1 MRTCSSETAG
11 HRWIWVAPIFGML
24 QWLKQTWIGN
34 HSLCQATQ
42 TSSVPTFNV
51 SNEQLRSPGAICT
64 SSVQANV
71 AKEPGTLSDFWVHH
85 CHVKDI
91 ERLVLYEG
99 YPEFILM
106 VWLICSFCLWWT
118 PRRLIKYVFGS
129 RQRLR
134 NAMNPTDMGSWSWT

>member
-1 MRTCSSETAG
+1 VDLGGPNLRHAAMIKTNMNWQS
-11 HRWIWVAPIFGML
+11 F
-24 QWLKQTWIGN
+24 
-34 HSLCQATQ
+34 SLPSDPNYGKS
-42 TSSVPTFNV
+42 TSSLPTFNV

-71 AKEPGTLSDFWVHH
+71 AKEPGTLPDFWVHH

-106 VWLICSFCLWWT
+106 VWLIWSFCL
-118 PRRLIKYVFGS
+118 
-129 RQRLR
+129 
-134 NAMNPTDMGSWSWT
+134 